1 MPQVTIITDL
11 TSNDPYLGMAK
22 SVLHRQLPGVHLID
36 LSTGEDNKDL
46 ISVVY
51 ILKSSLGFFPEGSV
65 HLIAVK
71 NTSDR
76 PLIKPEWA
84 SDPKRF
90 LVCRYLSQWIITP
103 DNGLLSLLGEGLEIF
118 NVFYDDP
125 KKGLFYLRDLFP
137 YITASL
143 LQDQHPEN
151 VGLKTQEFSRLT
163 WPEPYVQGN
172 VLKGQKIYQDAFGNI
187 ITNITKNVFEAACPK
202 GHFEVVLPGAV
213 INTLHTYYYD
223 VPYGQ
228 PLLLF
233 NSANYLEVSICGQSA
248 ADLLI
253 PRSIATH
260 RFFQIT
266 LQIL

>member
-22 SVLHRQLPGVHLID
+22 SVLHRHLPGVHLID

-125 KKGLFYLRDLFP
+125 KKGL
-137 YITASL
+137 
-143 LQDQHPEN
+143 
-151 VGLKTQEFSRLT
+151 
-163 WPEPYVQGN
+163 
-172 VLKGQKIYQDAFGNI
+172 
-187 ITNITKNVFEAACPK
+187 
-202 GHFEVVLPGAV
+202 
-213 INTLHTYYYD
+213 
-223 VPYGQ
+223 
-228 PLLLF
+228 
-233 NSANYLEVSICGQSA
+233 
-248 ADLLI
+248 
-253 PRSIATH
+253 
-260 RFFQIT
+260 
-266 LQIL
+266 